1 MNMKKMMTPVLTAAG
16 MLAAVN
22 AYADIE
28 LAEGLTATGFV
39 DMSIY
44 AVEDD
49 TDTDPSM
56 GLDQWEIDLMYD
68 FGTGTTA
75 RIDLNDL
82 GDGMEVEQAYIEV
95 DLGSGFATK
104 AGLFLSALGYE
115 GPEPV
120 DLWQYSYSA
129 TIIGYPGYSN
139 GAALMYGADAFSL
152 YLSVLDGSYD
162 ADGDAESLSV
172 EAQVKLFPVEGLTLQ
187 AGYASQEFDGVEA
200 LDDVPA
206 TESYDQGIINFWAE
220 YTTGALTVAAEYNVL
235 MEIGGADG
243 DGDGYLVM
251 ANYAFT
257 DKFALTIRTSGVS
270 LDSGYEDTA
279 FTISPSYAINDNLF
293 VLVEARTDDYDDD
306 TLDGESYAAEMIFS
320 F

>member
-1 MNMKKMMTPVLTAAG
+1 MNMKKVMTPVLTAAS
-16 MLAAVN
+16 LLVAVN
-22 AYADIE
+22 ASADIE
-28 LAEGLTATGFV
+28 LTEGLTATGFI

-44 AVEDD
+44 AVEND
-49 TDTDPSM
+49 TNPDTAM

-68 FGTGTTA
+68 FGNGTTA
-75 RIDLNDL
+75 RVDLNDL
-82 GDGMEVEQAYIEV
+82 GDGMVVEQAYVEV

-139 GAALMYGADAFSL
+139 GVALMYGTDAFSM
-152 YLSVLDGSYD
+152 YVSVLDGSYD
-162 ADGDAESLSV
+162 ADEDAESLSV
-172 EAQVKLFPVEGLTLQ
+172 EAQLKLFPVEGLTFQ
-187 AGYASQEFDGVEA
+187 AGYASQDFDAVEA
-200 LDDVPA
+200 LEDVPA
-206 TESYDQGIINFWAE
+206 AEAYDQGIINFWIE

-235 MEIGGADG
+235 MEIGGVDG

-257 DKFALTIRTSGVS
+257 DKFGLTLRTSGVS

-293 VLVEARTDDYDDD
+293 VLLEARTDDYNED